1 MKEIRKLLK
10 PTAKVDSSDLAL
22 EERLVKVDR
31 VAKVVKGG
39 KRMNFRALVVVG
51 DGDGHVGVGLD
62 KAREVPEA
70 IRKAG
75 VSARKSLVEI
85 SRREG
90 TIPHEVLA
98 KFGASRVLLKP
109 APAGTGILAAGA
121 VRAVLEVS
129 GLKDVVSKC
138 LGSTNNVN
146 VVKATLLA
154 LSSLRQPSDVVA
166 QRKGQPAAPEA
177 NNG

>member
-10 PTAKVDSSDLAL
+10 PSVRVDAADLAL

-31 VAKVVKGG
+31 VAKVVKAG

-51 DGDGHVGVGLD
+51 DGNGHVGAGLD

-75 VSARKSLVEI
+75 VAARKSIAEI
-85 SRREG
+85 ARHEG

-98 KFGASRVLLKP
+98 KFGASKIFLKP
-109 APAGTGILAAGA
+109 APAGTGILASAA

-129 GLKDVVSKC
+129 GIKDVVSKC

-146 VVKATLLA
+146 VVKATVLA
-154 LSSLRQPSDVVA
+154 LSSLRHPADVVA
-166 QRKGQPAAPEA
+166 QRKGQAAAPEA
-177 NNG
+177 TNV